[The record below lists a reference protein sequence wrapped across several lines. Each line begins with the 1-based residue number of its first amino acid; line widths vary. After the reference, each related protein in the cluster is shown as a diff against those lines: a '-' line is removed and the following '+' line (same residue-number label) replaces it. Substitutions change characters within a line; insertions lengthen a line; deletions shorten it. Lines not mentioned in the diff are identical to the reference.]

1 MTPENSTDF
10 EGLVSSVAPSPYY
23 ALFNQQKKGW
33 NAMEMK
39 REMTRESVLKNNK
52 KKTELEMEK
61 GIDIPIVECVERLSL
76 DWVGLALRNG
86 FLSIF
91 FFFCA

>member
-1 MTPENSTDF
+1 
-10 EGLVSSVAPSPYY
+10 
-23 ALFNQQKKGW
+23 
-33 NAMEMK
+33 MEMK
-39 REMTRESVLKNNK
+39 REMTRESVLKKNK
-52 KKTELEMEK
+52 KKKQLEMEK

-91 FFFCA
+91 FFFLRLVVSSNRLMTHRKEQDNYNK